1 MLGLADALRAA
12 GISVFGPGRDAA
24 QLEGSK
30 AFSKD
35 IMAAAGVPTAAARM
49 VATMAEARA
58 AIAASGGR
66 VVVKADGLAAGKG
79 VVVCDDAEEAERAAS
94 AFLVAG
100 TLGEAGRRLVI
111 EERLEGPEVSL
122 LALCAG
128 EVAVPLPAAQ
138 DFKRIGDG
146 DEGPNTGGMGA
157 YSPVPGLD
165 DVAVRELVDS
175 VHVPVLREL
184 DRRGIHFRGCLYAGL
199 MLTADGPRVLEFNV
213 RFGDPEAQAV
223 LPRLDADLLERLAE
237 AAAGSLQQRAFDT
250 AAPAAVSVVMAS
262 RGYPASSEAG
272 VPIDGVEEA
281 EATGALV
288 FHAGTALRDGRLATA
303 GGRVLAVSALGDS
316 LAAARERAYA
326 GVERIR
332 FDGAQR
338 RTDIAL
344 AAAGREAARA

>member
-1 MLGLADALRAA
+1 M
-12 GISVFGPGRDAA
+12 
-24 QLEGSK
+24 
-30 AFSKD
+30 
-35 IMAAAGVPTAAARM
+35 
-49 VATMAEARA
+49 
-58 AIAASGGR
+58 
-66 VVVKADGLAAGKG
+66 
-79 VVVCDDAEEAERAAS
+79 
-94 AFLVAG
+94 
-100 TLGEAGRRLVI
+100 I
-111 EERLEGPEVSL
+111 EERLDGPEVSL

-128 EVAVPLPAAQ
+128 EVAVPLPPAQ

-146 DEGPNTGGMGA
+146 DAGPNTGGMGA

-199 MLTADGPRVLEFNV
+199 MLTADGPKVLEFNV

-237 AAAGSLQQRAFDT
+237 AAAGSLQPRALDA
-250 AAPAAVSVVMAS
+250 AAPRRRHASCWRRAATPRRARPACRSTAS
-262 RGYPASSEAG
+262 RRRRP
-272 VPIDGVEEA
+272 
-281 EATGALV
+281 TGALV

-338 RTDIAL
+338 RSDIAL
-344 AAAGREAARA
+344 AAAGREATRA